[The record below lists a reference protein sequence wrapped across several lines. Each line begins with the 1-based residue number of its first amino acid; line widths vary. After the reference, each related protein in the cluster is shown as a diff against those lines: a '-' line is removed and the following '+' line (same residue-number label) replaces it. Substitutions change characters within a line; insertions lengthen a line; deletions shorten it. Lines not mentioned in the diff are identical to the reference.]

1 MNVGVVA
8 PPGLVD
14 WVRRWGISVAS
25 LIGGVLTLFVFRR
38 GLPHVRFIVGY
49 VLLLWLL
56 VAVIVEVHDTLA
68 ASRHRVARLALT
80 AGEYTIQTLFHG
92 ILLFLIPAYYAAATL
107 TSVNVVFLGLLIAL
121 ALLAT
126 FDPWYAAVVRAV
138 PSIRHVF
145 FVVSIFGALNI
156 ALPLV
161 GVPSSRALVL
171 SAWTAVVA
179 LTPAARR
186 AWRRS
191 WLVTLAASAMLGVG
205 AAALV
210 SAERAGVPPAPLF
223 LADHSLAWATASI
236 DSMEPDLSAIRDG
249 ELQQRGLIAYTAI
262 YAPAG
267 LRQPV
272 DHVWRRDGRQVDVV
286 RLTPVEGGR
295 RGGYRTFSRKT
306 GFPADPVGRWT
317 VDVVT
322 SGQLIGRLSFR
333 VVP

>member
-1 MNVGVVA
+1 VSVA
-8 PPGLVD
+8 AVTPGLVD

-25 LIGGVLTLFVFRR
+25 LVGGLLTLFVFRR

-56 VAVIVEVHDTLA
+56 AALIVEVHDSLA
-68 ASRHRVARLALT
+68 ASPRRVARLALT

-107 TSVNVVFLGLLIAL
+107 GSVNVVFLGLLIAL

-126 FDPWYAAVVRAV
+126 FDPWYSAVVRAV

-161 GVPSSRALVL
+161 DVPPARALVL
-171 SAWTAVVA
+171 SAWTAIVA
-179 LTPAARR
+179 LTPAVHR

-191 WLVTLAASAMLGVG
+191 WIVALAATALLGVG
-205 AAALV
+205 GAALV
-210 SAERAGVPPAPLF
+210 SARRAWIPPAPLF
-223 LADHSLAWATASI
+223 LASRSLAWVNASV
-236 DSMEPDLSAIRDG
+236 DSMEPNASAIPDG
-249 ELQQRGLIAYTAI
+249 ELQRRGLIAYTAI
-262 YAPAG
+262 FAPAG

-272 DHVWRRDGRQVDVV
+272 DHVWRRNGRKVDVV

-295 RGGYRTFSRKT
+295 RDGYRTFSRKT
-306 GFPADPVGRWT
+306 AFPAASVGRWT

-322 SGQLIGRLSFR
+322 AGQLIGRLSFR